1 LAPAVSHALAADSRL
16 RSRYEFWFYSY
27 DSGAQ
32 INFSAMLLRE
42 ALERAVKIL
51 DPQGTDPGLR
61 RMVVIGH
68 SQGGLLT
75 KMTAIDSGSRLWDAN
90 YRRPLDSLDVRPQTR
105 AFLRRTRFLTPL
117 PFVKRVVFLATPHRG
132 SELTVGRVANWLTG
146 FIRAPLVAAETFT
159 DVVTSNKD
167 ALIVTGANSQ
177 PRVWTSLDHMN
188 PRNAFLQAL
197 AGIPVAP
204 GVVANSIIAVK
215 GSGPVEDGEDGVV
228 KYRSAHLDGVES
240 ELVVRSGHSLQ
251 DQPETVEEVRRIL
264 LLHAREGS

>member
-1 LAPAVSHALAADSRL
+1 MYNRLAADARL
-16 RSRYEFWFYSY
+16 RDRYEFWFFSY
-27 DSGAQ
+27 DSGAP

-42 ALERAVKIL
+42 SLQRAVKIL
-51 DPQGTDPGLR
+51 DPDGTDPGLK

-90 YRRPLDSLDVRPQTR
+90 YKRPLDSLDVRPETR
-105 AFLRRTRFLTPL
+105 AVLRRTRFFMPL

-132 SELTVGRVANWLTG
+132 SDLTVGRIASWLTG

-159 DVVTSNKD
+159 DVVTRNKD
-167 ALIVTGANSQ
+167 ALVVADANTK
-177 PRVWTSLDHMN
+177 PRLLTSLDHMN
-188 PRNAFLQAL
+188 PRNAFLRAL

-215 GSGPVEDGEDGVV
+215 GSGPVEDSEDGVV

-251 DQPETVEEVRRIL
+251 DNPETVEEVRRIL
-264 LLHAREGS
+264 LLPVRETQ